1 MVSFLQLSKVFLAT
15 QHSDPPRRIWHA
27 QTYWT
32 TDTDPANH
40 AWRLAASIWSCALTH
55 SSLQVTR
62 HVLAPLPGTIPY
74 LPSPT
79 PASSAHMLLTQPD
92 QASSPDSIGD
102 HSSRLLTTSLGHAP
116 WSPTLSLH
124 TPATGDLPPTTLP
137 PASITSASEAP
148 LCLQHPSSLADL
160 SFRP

>member
-1 MVSFLQLSKVFLAT
+1 MACPNVLDHEHGPSK
-15 QHSDPPRRIWHA
+15 PRVE
-27 QTYWT
+27 TF
-32 TDTDPANH
+32 
-40 AWRLAASIWSCALTH
+40 AASIWSCALTH

-74 LPSPT
+74 LPSPA

-137 PASITSASEAP
+137 PTSTTSASEAP
-148 LCLQHPSSLADL
+148 LCLRHPSSLADL